1 MAYYYSFE
9 LRGFIRVKIVKRTF
23 YERDTALVAQELLG
37 KIIVRVIDDTTILK
51 GRIVETEAYMGIY
64 DAASHAYGGK
74 RIRNAP
80 LFGPVGHAYVY
91 FTYGMHFCLNFVSRA
106 KGIPAGGVLIRAVEP
121 IEGIDYMTRKR
132 HVHKLELLTNGPG
145 KLTQAFSI
153 DRDFNGIDVTKK
165 GLLFVVDGPPIAP
178 SAIVATGRIGIS
190 KAIDD
195 LLRFYSKGN
204 RFVSRA

>member
-1 MAYYYSFE
+1 M
-9 LRGFIRVKIVKRTF
+9 KILKRPF

-37 KIIVRVIDDTTILK
+37 KIIVRVIDDKTILK
-51 GRIVETEAYMGIY
+51 GRIVETEAYMGIH
-64 DAASHAYGGK
+64 DPASHAYGGK

-121 IEGIDYMTRKR
+121 LEGIEYMQHKR
-132 HVHKLELLTNGPG
+132 HMHKLEQLTNGPG

-153 DRDFNGIDVTKK
+153 NRDFNGIDVTKK
-165 GLLFVVDGPPIAP
+165 GPLFVIDAPAIHKQDIAA
-178 SAIVATGRIGIS
+178 SGRIGVS
-190 KAIDD
+190 RAVEE
-195 LLRFYSKGN
+195 LLRFYIKDN
-204 RFVSRA
+204 RFVSRN